1 MSLRSLPAVQAFT
14 RPAGLQWDAPSDVLA
29 RWSSSVPLAAEDD
42 PATIT
47 IYDVIGEDW
56 WTGGGFTAARAA
68 GILRSIGPKPVTV
81 KLNSPGGDMFE
92 GVAIYNLLREHP
104 ARVSI
109 DVHGLAASAAS
120 IIAMAGDD
128 IRMGLG
134 SFMMIHNAWGTV
146 IGNRHEMRAVAD
158 LFEGFDAAMVD
169 IYAARTD
176 RARDEIVAAMDS
188 ETYMG
193 AREAVEQGFADS
205 VRDDDA
211 APAARAALPQEISA
225 RRRADAMLAQAGM
238 PRSERRRLLKEIAGM
253 QDAAGQ
259 AMPGAGPDT
268 AALRRLIDTI
278 RSF

>member
-1 MSLRSLPAVQAFT
+1 MSLRNLPAVQAFT

-29 RWSSSVPLAAEDD
+29 RWSASAPVAAEDD

-68 GILRSIGPKPVTV
+68 GILRSIGPKPLTV

-134 SFMMIHNAWGTV
+134 SFMMIHNAWGAV

-169 IYAARTD
+169 IYAARTG
-176 RARDEIVAAMDS
+176 RGRDEIVAAMDS

-193 AREAVEQGFADS
+193 ARDAVARGFADS
-205 VRDDDA
+205 VREDDA
-211 APAARAALPQEISA
+211 APEALS
-225 RRRADAMLAQAGM
+225 
-238 PRSERRRLLKEIAGM
+238 
-253 QDAAGQ
+253 
-259 AMPGAGPDT
+259 
-268 AALRRLIDTI
+268 LIHI
-278 RSF
+278 